1 MLTIAGAFAG
11 GRFDPRAMLARGAGW
26 LSARDRARSRAAE
39 PTPSPRRATFPGRPF
54 PWEASYPPGI
64 AWDVDLPERP
74 LSALLDDA
82 VARFSRRPCV
92 ECLGRR
98 YSYREVGRL
107 ADRAGAGLQAL
118 GVGPGVRVGL
128 VLPNTPYYV
137 ILYYA
142 VLKAGGTVVNHNPL
156 YAAEEIRHQIVDA
169 DVRMLATVDLQ
180 EVHGKLA
187 GLLDELPGVRTVVVC
202 PMAGILRF
210 PCRQLFGVAGGA
222 GVLSTLPRDGRHIAF
237 ARLLEV
243 GARPAPVRVDPRR
256 DVAVLQYT
264 GGVDGVSKAAALTHV
279 NLVAAAAL
287 PRAWLPGLTDGCE
300 VILGAL
306 PLSHV
311 FGMAA
316 VLNSGLLSGACLVLL
331 PHPTVNDI
339 LRAAQ
344 RRRVTF
350 LPATPAIFG
359 MIAGRGRAVC
369 RRSLSSLRL
378 CMSGG
383 APLPAEVQHRFEEA
397 TGCLLIDAYGL
408 TEASAAV
415 TCNPASA
422 EGRRTG
428 SVGLPFPRTVVEIV
442 SPGGGPGAAPL
453 PAGTAGEVCV
463 RGPQVMAG
471 YWRRPDATARVLD
484 GDGRLRTGDL
494 GYLDEMGFLHVT
506 GRLKPLILVGGYN
519 VYPVQVEAAI
529 RAHPAVADATVRGT
543 LDSRLGERVEATV
556 RLRPG
561 ARLTAEELRAHLG
574 DRLAPFEM
582 PRRVRFVGEPAE
594 DATPPASI
602 ASAAVGSAGP
612 KRRPARA
619 SRLLVALAPFRRRLL

>member
-26 LSARDRARSRAAE
+26 LSSRNRAPSRAAE
-39 PTPSPRRATFPGRPF
+39 PARSPGCAASPGRPF
-54 PWEASYPPGI
+54 PWEASYPPGA
-64 AWDVDLPERP
+64 AWDMDLPERP
-74 LSALLDDA
+74 LFALLDGA
-82 VARFSRRPCV
+82 VARFPRRPCV

-107 ADRAGAGLQAL
+107 ADRAAAGLQAL

-128 VLPNTPYYV
+128 LLPNTPYYV

-156 YAAEEIRHQIVDA
+156 YATEEIRHQIVDA
-169 DVRMLATVDLQ
+169 DARVLATVDLK
-180 EVHGKLA
+180 EVYAKLA
-187 GLLDELPGVRTVVVC
+187 GLLDGLPGVRTVVVC

-210 PCRQLFGVAGGA
+210 PRRQLFGVAGGA
-222 GVLSTLPRDGRHIAF
+222 GVLRALPRDGRHVAF
-237 ARLLEV
+237 ARLLAA
-243 GARPAPVRVDPRR
+243 GARPAPARVDPGR

-264 GGVDGVSKAAALTHV
+264 GGVDGAPKAAALTHA

-287 PRAWLPGLTDGCE
+287 PRAWLPGLTDGRE

-316 VLNSGLLSGACLVLL
+316 VLNGGLLIGACLVLL
-331 PHPTVNDI
+331 PRPTVDDI
-339 LRAAQ
+339 LRAA
-344 RRRVTF
+344 RGRRVTF
-350 LPATPAIFG
+350 LPATPAVFG
-359 MIAGRGRAVC
+359 MIAGRGRTAP
-369 RRSLSSLRL
+369 RLGLSSLRL
-378 CMSGG
+378 CLSGG
-383 APLPAEVQHRFEEA
+383 APLPAEVRRRFEEA

-415 TCNPASA
+415 TCNPACA

-428 SVGLPFPRTVVEIV
+428 SVGLPLPRTVIEIV
-442 SPGGGPGAAPL
+442 SPGAGPGAPPL
-453 PAGTAGEVCV
+453 PSGVAGEVRV

-471 YWRRPDATARVLD
+471 YWRRPDATAAVLD

-494 GYLDEMGFLHVT
+494 GYLDEAGFLHLT

-519 VYPVQVEAAI
+519 VYPGQVEAAI
-529 RAHPAVADATVRGT
+529 RTHPAVVDAAVLGT
-543 LDSRLGERVEATV
+543 PDPRLGERVEATV

-561 ARLTAEELRAHLG
+561 ARLTAEGLRAHLD
-574 DRLAPFEM
+574 DRLARFEM
-582 PRRVRFVGEPAE
+582 PRRVRLVGGVVEAAPPLAA
-594 DATPPASI
+594 DRAKAVPPRSRAGRFMAT
-602 ASAAVGSAGP
+602 
-612 KRRPARA
+612 
-619 SRLLVALAPFRRRLL
+619 LAPFRRRLL